1 MPIETDGNRL
11 DRDRERFALLN
22 DATGPKRGQA
32 IASYRESPNCA
43 SRKAKTSTN
52 LKILAGC

>member
-43 SRKAKTSTN
+43 SWKAKTSTN
-52 LKILAGC
+52 L